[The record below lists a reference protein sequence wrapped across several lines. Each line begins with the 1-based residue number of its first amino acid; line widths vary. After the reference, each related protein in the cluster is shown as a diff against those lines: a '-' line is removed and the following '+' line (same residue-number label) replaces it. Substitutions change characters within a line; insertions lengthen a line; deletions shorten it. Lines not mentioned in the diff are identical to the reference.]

1 MQHRSSVRHTRLL
14 IAAGV
19 GAIAAAFLLSSPEIS
34 AQPDGSLDAAIA
46 RLTDQGY
53 RVTVE
58 TFGDC
63 DPHDGTIVATRIG
76 PTVWADTTSDTKA
89 GGGGTDAASTGQ
101 AGSRGG
107 VPWTRSVSYRIA
119 YVTVNCQPGSAV
131 R

>member
-19 GAIAAAFLLSSPEIS
+19 GAVVAGLILSSPDAS
-34 AQPDGSLDAAIA
+34 TQPGDSLDDVVT

-63 DPHDGTIVATRIG
+63 DPHDGTVVATRVG
-76 PTVWADTTSDTKA
+76 PRVWADTTSDTKA
-89 GGGGTDAASTGQ
+89 GGGGDAATSGQ
-101 AGSRGG
+101 PGSRGG
-107 VPWTRSVSYRIA
+107 VPWTRAVQYRIA
-119 YVTVNCQPGSAV
+119 YVTVDCNPGSAI